1 MGIYDESVSDRI
13 KAKIESFKHPQYKE
27 GVKDYAMKASIAAKN
42 ASTDLLKRV
51 AEYNQRAKSRP
62 KYRGYAQPKARA
74 IQTPP
79 TPLGSQLSFGNFNQ
93 PPLGLTAKKKWR

>member
-13 KAKIESFKHPQYKE
+13 KAKLESFKHPQYKE
-27 GVKDYAMKASIAAKN
+27 GVKDYAMKVSQTAKN
-42 ASTDLLKRV
+42 VSSDLLKRV

-62 KYRGYAQPKARA
+62 QFRSKAQSRGRTIQPQQA
-74 IQTPP
+74 PM
-79 TPLGSQLSFGNFNQ
+79 GSMLSFGTFSQ